1 MPAIDAVRREISC
14 KVVYYGPGL
23 GGKTTN
29 LQFIYKKVDPNV
41 RGKLVSLATQTERT
55 LFFDFVPIHLGK
67 IKNLNTRFHFYTVPG
82 QSFYNRSRQAILK
95 NVDGIVFVADSQEDR
110 FDANIDS
117 YYNMEENLQEYGYDL
132 KKIPLV
138 MQWNKRDMENI
149 VSVEELSRE
158 LNPLRSPEFEAVAVN
173 GTGVFETLR
182 EIVRLVMADIRSR
195 LL

>member
-1 MPAIDAVRREISC
+1 MPSIDAAKREISC

-29 LQFIYKKVDPNV
+29 LQYIHRKVDPRV

-55 LFFDFVPIHLGK
+55 LFFDFVPISLGK
-67 IKNLNTRFHFYTVPG
+67 IKGLNTRFHFYTVPG

-110 FDANIDS
+110 LDANIDS
-117 YYNMEENLQEYGYDL
+117 YYNMEENLQEYGYDI

-138 MQWNKRDMENI
+138 LQWNKRDMPTALPIE
-149 VSVEELSRE
+149 VLSRE
-158 LNPLRSPEFEAVAVN
+158 VNLLQSPEFEAVAVT
-173 GTGVFETLR
+173 GVGVFETLR
-182 EIVRLVMADIRSR
+182 EIVKLVMADIRSR
-195 LL
+195 L